1 MKLFIIK
8 ALTYLTLLLGSALV
22 YAEKTAY
29 VTDNLS
35 TAVRSGTSSEYRILF
50 YVPAGSAIT
59 VLDDPAENG
68 YIKVR
73 DERGREGWTL
83 ERFITDTKGARIRLA
98 ETQQKLSEALLE
110 IENLKKQ
117 HQSEIK
123 ALTARLDSANEIV
136 ERSKSFQKELSEL
149 QTRNTTLEQQ
159 NRRLADRFQ
168 QEVFFAGAIVVVGGA
183 LIGVIIGRFSRKKR
197 SAWN

>member
-1 MKLFIIK
+1 MAF
-8 ALTYLTLLLGSALV
+8 
-22 YAEKTAY
+22 AERTAY

-35 TAVRSGTSSEYRILF
+35 TAVRSGTSTEYRILF
-50 YVPAGSAIT
+50 YVPAGAAIT
-59 VLDDPAENG
+59 VLDEPAENG

-83 ERFITDTKGARIRLA
+83 ERFITNTKGARIRLA
-98 ETQQKLSEALLE
+98 ETQQQLSEALLE

-117 HQSEIK
+117 HQNEIK
-123 ALTARLDSANEIV
+123 ALTARLNAANEIV
-136 ERSKSFQKELSEL
+136 EKSKSFQQELSEL
-149 QTRNTTLEQQ
+149 QTRNTVLEQQ

-168 QEVFFAGAIVVVGGA
+168 QEVFFAGAIVVVAGA
-183 LIGVIIGRFSRKKR
+183 IIGMLIGRFTRRKR

>member
-1 MKLFIIK
+1 VRLIITQ
-8 ALTYLTLLLGSALV
+8 AFSSILLLFASSLAL
-22 YAEKTAY
+22 AERVAY

-35 TAVRSGTSSEYRILF
+35 TAVRSGTSTEYRILF
-50 YVPAGSAIT
+50 YVPAGAAIT
-59 VLDDPAENG
+59 VLDEPAENG

-73 DERGREGWTL
+73 DEKGREGWTL
-83 ERFITDTKGARIRLA
+83 ERFITNTKGARIRLA
-98 ETQQKLSEALLE
+98 ETQQQLSEALLE

-123 ALTARLDSANEIV
+123 ALTARLNAANEIV
-136 ERSKSFQKELSEL
+136 EKSKTFQQQLSEL
-149 QTRNTTLEQQ
+149 QTRNTVLEQQ

-168 QEVFFAGAIVVVGGA
+168 QEVFFAGAIVVIAGA
-183 LIGVIIGRFSRKKR
+183 IIGIFIGRYARKKR

>member
-1 MKLFIIK
+1 MNFSIK
-8 ALTYLTLLLGSALV
+8 TILTYIALLAASTVAL
-22 YAEKTAY
+22 AEKTAY

-35 TAVRSGTSSEYRILF
+35 TAVRSGTSSEYRIVF
-50 YVPAGSAIT
+50 YVPAGSAVT

-73 DERGREGWTL
+73 DDRGREGWTL

-123 ALTARLDSANEIV
+123 ALTSRLESANEIV
-136 ERSKSFQKELSEL
+136 EKSKSFQMELSEI

-159 NRRLADRFQ
+159 NKRLADRFQ